1 MAVQPIQYTREEIAD
16 LGDEIYASKVRSQ
29 VESGNHGR
37 VVAIDVESGAFD
49 LGDNSIKASDALL
62 LRYPKAQ
69 IWFVRI
75 GYLAVHRIGHSGVTT
90 AQ

>member
-16 LGDEIYASKVRSQ
+16 LGDEIYASKVRS

-37 VVAIDVESGAFD
+37 IVAIDVESGAFD

>member
-16 LGDEIYASKVRSQ
+16 LGDKIYASKVRSQ
-29 VESGNHGR
+29 IESDNHGR
-37 VVAIDVESGAFD
+37 IVAIDVESGAFE
-49 LGDNSIKASDALL
+49 LGDNSISASDALL

-75 GYLAVHRIGHSGVTT
+75 GHLAVHRIGHSGVTT